1 MLLLQHKI
9 VPMKRLT
16 FFSALILI
24 LLSSCGG
31 NGNGNQEAAK
41 SQASNKP
48 HKLIPIEEIKT
59 KYGDG
64 LYAQMRI
71 TEGDVLI
78 RLEMERAPLTTANF
92 VALAEGKMP
101 NTAIPVGQPFYDGL
115 NFHRVI
121 SIANGDNQ
129 NFMIQGGDPKGDG
142 TGGPGYQFRNEIS
155 PALTHYREG
164 TLAMANSGPN
174 TNGSQFY
181 ITVAPQ
187 SSLDGS
193 YNVFGYVV
201 QGQDNV
207 NKTLKGDKIRYV
219 EIRRVGAAA
228 ENFDAVKTFNDLK

>member
-9 VPMKRLT
+9 VPMKQLT
-16 FFSALILI
+16 LFSAFMAI
-24 LLSSCGG
+24 LLSSCGSSG
-31 NGNGNQEAAK
+31 TKTTTKTTPEER
-41 SQASNKP
+41 P
-48 HKLIPIEEIKT
+48 HKLIPIEEIQS
-59 KYGDG
+59 KYGEG

-78 RLEMERAPLTTANF
+78 RLEMEKAPLSVANF

-101 NTAIPVGQPFYDGL
+101 NTAIPLGNPFYDGL

-142 TGGPGYQFRNEIS
+142 SGGPGYQFRNEIS

-174 TNGSQFY
+174 TNGSQFF

-187 SSLDGS
+187 PSLDGS

-219 EIRRVGAAA
+219 EIRRVGDAAN
-228 ENFDAVKTFNDLK
+228 NFDALKTFNSLK